1 MSLSF
6 VLPNS
11 GLSFKQSYVHPVS
24 PIKTRTNTIVSP
36 RRVQVHMQRETSQT
50 LEGKK
55 PTRPCR
61 VRAGTHKVCCLSGR
75 TTFKYGNEGAAWRD
89 LVKFLGGE
97 KGAALAEVQGSQRFC
112 SNLMGFLRQVNSPV
126 HSAWSDSDGA
136 RKTTEWCWCQGKPG
150 IQEGTWNLP
159 SHLWVAVGSTHL
171 GKGGWSQECSGRET
185 GPRDPVQDT
194 ELLWACLPSSG
205 K

>member
-6 VLPNS
+6 LLPDF

-24 PIKTRTNTIVSP
+24 PIKTRRNTIVSP
-36 RRVQVHMQRETSQT
+36 RQVQVHIQREMSQT
-50 LEGKK
+50 LERKK
-55 PTRPCR
+55 PTHPCR
-61 VRAGTHKVCCLSGR
+61 VRAGMDKVCCLSGR
-75 TTFKYGNEGAAWRD
+75 NTFKYRSEGAAWRD

-97 KGAALAEVQGSQRFC
+97 KGAALAEVQGSQHFF

-126 HSAWSDSDGA
+126 HPAWSDSHGA
-136 RKTTEWCWCQGKPG
+136 RKTIEWCWCQGKPG
-150 IQEGTWNLP
+150 IREGTWNLP
-159 SHLWVAVGSTHL
+159 SHLGVAVGITHL
-171 GKGGWSQECSGRET
+171 GKGGWSQECPGRET

-194 ELLWACLPSSG
+194 ELLWASLPSSG